1 MRVIASSAISLDDRQ
16 TVTTLTRP
24 FITNQGENMS
34 EYGNPPQDPNTQP
47 SPYGQ
52 PAYGQQPTATYDQT
66 PGYGQSSEPPKKGF
80 FGALFD
86 FKFEHF
92 ITPIIVKVVYVLALA
107 ALVLFWLIFMIASF
121 SKSAGGGLAV
131 LILGPIGIILYL
143 AFIRMT
149 LEFYLAI
156 VRMSQDIHQ
165 RLR

>member
-1 MRVIASSAISLDDRQ
+1 
-16 TVTTLTRP
+16 
-24 FITNQGENMS
+24 MS
-34 EYGNPPQDPNTQP
+34 EYGTPPP
-47 SPYGQ
+47 SEPFGQ
-52 PAYGQQPTATYDQT
+52 PAPPPTTS
-66 PGYGQSSEPPKKGF
+66 GKGF

-92 ITPIIVKVVYVLALA
+92 ITPIIVKFVYVLALI
-107 ALVLFWLIFMIASF
+107 ALVLGWLFFLVTGF
-121 SKSAGGGLAV
+121 SQSIGGGVAV
-131 LILGPIGIILYL
+131 LILGPVLLVLYL

>member
-1 MRVIASSAISLDDRQ
+1 
-16 TVTTLTRP
+16 
-24 FITNQGENMS
+24 MS
-34 EYGNPPQDPNTQP
+34 EYGTPPP
-47 SPYGQ
+47 SEPFGQ
-52 PAYGQQPTATYDQT
+52 PAPPTTS
-66 PGYGQSSEPPKKGF
+66 GKGF

-92 ITPIIVKVVYVLALA
+92 ITPIIVKFVYVLALI
-107 ALVLFWLIFMIASF
+107 ALVLGWLFFLVTGF
-121 SKSAGGGLAV
+121 SQSIGGGIAV
-131 LILGPIGIILYL
+131 LILGPVLLVLYL

>member
-1 MRVIASSAISLDDRQ
+1 
-16 TVTTLTRP
+16 
-24 FITNQGENMS
+24 MS
-34 EYGNPPQDPNTQP
+34 NYGSPPQDPNYN
-47 SPYGQ
+47 PYGQ
-52 PAYGQQPTATYDQT
+52 SGR
-66 PGYGQSSEPPKKGF
+66 SEGAGPPKKGF

-107 ALVLFWLIFMIASF
+107 ALVVTWLIFMIASF
-121 SKSAGGGLAV
+121 SQSTGAGVGV

-156 VRMSQDIHQ
+156 VRMSEDIHH
-165 RLR
+165 RTGESRTY